1 LVSTYREKP
10 RKNLDNYLYVSSDT
24 LLKNDNDLNND
35 ALISKFHYSTILVP
49 LVLEETQ
56 VMPHA
61 IKALLCIVVL
71 VALAT
76 WLDSSLYGGFYT
88 QAFNRM
94 LSDIIT
100 HVS

>member
-1 LVSTYREKP
+1 MAVQIHFF
-10 RKNLDNYLYVSSDT
+10 KNN
-24 LLKNDNDLNND
+24 NDLNND
-35 ALISKFHYSTILVP
+35 ALISEFHYSSILAA
-49 LVLEETQ
+49 LALEETQ

-61 IKALLCIVVL
+61 IKTLLYILAL

-76 WLDSSLYGGFYT
+76 WLDTSFYGGFYT
-88 QAFNRM
+88 QAFTRM